1 MRLMTAIAA
10 VGLSISVAQADLS
23 GTDAYGVYLQSTDGY
38 VAAENLDSFYGFGFD
53 ASASMMTMPVVE
65 RSDEKLEIVIH
76 HPDFYP
82 SHFEME
88 IRPVDMAAARNSQK
102 HSVTP
107 LGDDR
112 YKITVNESIADGNVV
127 LLNLNCCFGGVH
139 GAMLGD
145 PVDALKVAFAQGSD
159 QNPAGAEQSLG
170 RITRAV
176 PDNAEL
182 AELHAYW
189 ETRLAQR
196 EATRHFEFVESI
208 WARYESAEGSE
219 ARIDALRHVLAVTE
233 AFLNDHPLA
242 LDKEKEQVQSMHKQ
256 AEERLNI

>member
-1 MRLMTAIAA
+1 MRLMTAMAA

-23 GTDAYGVYLQSTDGY
+23 GTDAYGVYLQSADGY
-38 VAAENLDSFYGFGFD
+38 VAAESLDSFYGFGFD

-65 RSDEKLEIVIH
+65 RSGESLELVVH
-76 HPDFYP
+76 HPDFSP
-82 SHFEME
+82 SFFE
-88 IRPVDMAAARNSQK
+88 IDVRPVELATARNPQK
-102 HSVTP
+102 HTVTP

-112 YKITVNESIADGNVV
+112 YKITVTPSIADGHVV
-127 LLNLNCCFGGVH
+127 LINLNCCFGGIH

-145 PVDALKVAFAQGSD
+145 PVEALKVAFAQGSD
-159 QNPAGAEQSLG
+159 QNPAGAEQSLS

-182 AELHAYW
+182 AELHVYW

-208 WARYESAEGSE
+208 WARYEGAEGSE

-242 LDKEKEQVQSMHKQ
+242 LEEEKEQVQSMHKQ